1 MLQSISIRNFA
12 IIDRLDL
19 EFGPGLNVLTGE
31 TGAGKSIIM
40 DALNVILGGRAGVEM
55 VRGGQGRAV
64 IDAVFDVADSPD
76 LAAFVEERG
85 FDIEDGQLLLSREVA
100 ASGKSAA
107 RVGGRPATVAQ
118 LKEIGDWLVDLHGQH
133 EHQSLLAVPR
143 HLDILD
149 EWGGREVLALRAE
162 VAAAY
167 QTVQRLR
174 RERAA
179 LETDA
184 RERAHLIDLYGFQV
198 REIEDAKL
206 EPGEEEE
213 LAADSRRLANAQ
225 KLAEAAAEATS
236 ALDGDDGGGLL
247 TGLAA
252 SMRALEDAASLDEQ
266 LAPIVD
272 SINSARYE
280 LEEAAR
286 DLARYQ
292 DSVEFNPERLEQIEE
307 RLETIRSLKRKYG
320 DTIEEVV
327 EYGRQTARKL
337 DSLANSEERGQELD
351 TEIAKADLRLR
362 ELAETLSSRRAGL
375 AEEFAAI
382 VLAELRDLAMEKT
395 RFAVQIER
403 GEPSAKGID
412 RVEFV
417 IAPNPGE
424 PLRPL
429 AKIASGGEI
438 SRVMLAI
445 KSALARQEPLPTM
458 VFDEIDVGVGGRT
471 GSVIADKLAAISRT
485 AQVLCITHLPQI
497 ASRGRSH
504 FYIEKQVVGD
514 RTVACVSPL
523 SPEQRVD
530 ELARML
536 GGAEITETVRQ
547 HAREMLAVK

>member
-1 MLQSISIRNFA
+1 MLLSISIRNFA

-55 VRGGQGRAV
+55 VRGGEARAAV
-64 IDAVFDVADSPD
+64 DAIFDFGDSPE
-76 LAAFVEERG
+76 LKLFAEERG
-85 FDIEDGQLLLSREVA
+85 FEIEDDILLLSREIA
-100 ASGKSAA
+100 ANGKSTA
-107 RVGGRPATVAQ
+107 RICGRPATVAQ

-149 EWGGREVLALRAE
+149 DWGGSEVLALRTE
-162 VAAAY
+162 VVSAY
-167 QTVQRLR
+167 QERQRLE
-174 RERAA
+174 RERSM

-184 RERAHLIDLYGFQV
+184 RERAHLLDLYEFQV
-198 REIEDAKL
+198 REITDARLQEGED
-206 EPGEEEE
+206 EE

-225 KLAEAAAEATS
+225 KLAEAASTVSA
-236 ALDGDDGGGLL
+236 ALDGDDGRGLL
-247 TGLAA
+247 TALAGSIRSLEEA
-252 SMRALEDAASLDEQ
+252 SALDDQ
-266 LAPIVD
+266 LAPIVGA
-272 SINSARYE
+272 IKSARFE

-292 DSVEFNPERLEQIEE
+292 DSIEFNPERLEQVED
-307 RLETIRSLKRKYG
+307 RLATIRSLKRKYG
-320 DTIEEVV
+320 DTIEQVLQ
-327 EYGRQTARKL
+327 YDRQTAKKL
-337 DSLANSEERGQELD
+337 STLSRSEERGQEL
-351 TEIAKADLRLR
+351 AADI
-362 ELAETLSSRRAGL
+362 RRADAQLNDICGVLSLLRRKL
-375 AEEFAAI
+375 AEEFGAI
-382 VLAELRDLAMEKT
+382 VLSELRDLAMEKT
-395 RFAVQIER
+395 RFAVQIEQ
-403 GEPSAKGID
+403 GEPTAKGID

-424 PLRPL
+424 PLKPL

-471 GSVIADKLAAISRT
+471 GSVIADKLAAISRV

-497 ASRGRSH
+497 ASRGSSH
-504 FYIEKQVVGD
+504 YYIEKHVVND
-514 RTVACVSPL
+514 RTVVSVSPL

-530 ELARML
+530 ELSRML
-536 GGAEITETVRQ
+536 GGVKITETVRQ
-547 HAREMLAVK
+547 HAREMLAAK